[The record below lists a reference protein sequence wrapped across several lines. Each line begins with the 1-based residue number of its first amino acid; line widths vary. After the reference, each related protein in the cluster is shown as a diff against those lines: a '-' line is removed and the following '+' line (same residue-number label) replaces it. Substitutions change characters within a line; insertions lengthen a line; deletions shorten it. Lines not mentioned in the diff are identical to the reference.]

1 MLVESLSLASKA
13 LYLAAVLVVLG
24 GLSAWAVASALPAR
38 LMATNAAPADGGL
51 SDDDAGAGL
60 FELGDLA
67 PGQAESRCIA
77 VRHDGQGPAD
87 VRLSGSVDD
96 SGLADLLRLR
106 VEAGSGGRFGD
117 CSGFAGATIFDGSL
131 AEFMSRHGDYASGLP
146 AFAAA
151 DGGTTATFRVAVA
164 LADVATAQGATATAG
179 FTWEA
184 RAGEPATVL
193 PSPPDHGNAPP
204 PGPRRAPPRDPG
216 NTAPP
221 PDPGSPSSPSPEIA
235 PSNTPAAAPGSST
248 LPGRARRA
256 APPTGSTGARER
268 SRRGSGRRPSRA
280 RDARGDAGPSK
291 RGRDTPRARRR
302 ADEGG
307 PGLLDAVAKL
317 IAPVAERAIF
327 PLALLVIA
335 GLFLLIQDRIDRR
348 DPKLARAPLRADPD
362 LPFPPPP
369 LPGGNRL

>member
-184 RAGEPATVL
+184 RAGKPATVL
-193 PSPPDHGNAPP
+193 PRPPDPRSAPLPDRGRTPP
-204 PGPRRAPPRDPG
+204 PDPESA
-216 NTAPP
+216 APP
-221 PDPGSPSSPSPEIA
+221 PDPGSA
-235 PSNTPAAAPGSST
+235 PRSAPAAAPGSST

-256 APPTGSTGARER
+256 APPTGATGARER
-268 SRRGSGRRPSRA
+268 SRRPSGGRDTRR
-280 RDARGDAGPSK
+280 DAGPSK
-291 RGRDTPRARRR
+291 GGLDTPRAGRPPRGGDD
-302 ADEGG
+302 ADR
-307 PGLLDAVAKL
+307 GLLDAVAKL

-362 LPFPPPP
+362 LPFSPPP